1 MKFKA
6 ALVVGLLTSL
16 VLGVTPSH
24 AAPMPMKEQGT
35 GDAVGESCGSGS
47 ACFDFESSAD
57 GTPINNGRFIGR
69 TRLITGDT
77 FQNPDGQT
85 CVYGR
90 GHGTFRKGPNNRI
103 RIEFEGPWCIFRPN
117 PGKGTGRLK
126 GYYTVTGG
134 RGDFNGA
141 RGRGGI
147 NMVFAFAKAS
157 EFRFRSDGTLN
168 P

>member
-6 ALVVGLLTSL
+6 ALVLGLLTSL
-16 VLGVTPSH
+16 VLGVTPSQ
-24 AAPMPMKEQGT
+24 AALMPMKEQGT
-35 GDAVGESCGSGS
+35 GESVGESCPSG
-47 ACFDFESSAD
+47 ACFDFDSSAD
-57 GTPINNGRFIGR
+57 GTPINNGRFVGR
-69 TRLITGDT
+69 AILFGGS

-85 CVYGR
+85 CVFARGR
-90 GHGTFRKGPNNRI
+90 GTFRKGPNNRI
-103 RIEFEGPWCIFRPN
+103 KIEFEGPWCIFSPN
-117 PGKGTGRLK
+117 PGKGTGRMK